1 MDLVDGRF
9 YASEDRW
16 EAYSWMR
23 ANEPV
28 HWDEAN
34 GVWGVATYDA
44 VREVERSAER
54 FSSTGGIRPDGI
66 PLPMMIEMDNPA
78 HAMRRTLVSK
88 GFTPRRVLATEPG
101 LRELCDE
108 LIDAVCE
115 LGECDFVSDLA
126 APLPMA
132 VIGGML
138 GVEREDWPALLQW
151 SDEMVTSQGGSAS
164 MEKLQKA
171 FDASMAYRAYALK
184 VIADRRRQAT
194 DDLISVLTHAEV
206 GGKGLD
212 DDELVMESLL
222 ILIGGDETT
231 RHVIS
236 GGFEQILRDQ
246 VQRQMLIDQP
256 DLLPGAVEEM
266 IRWVSPIKN
275 MCRTVVSDLHFH
287 GADMK
292 AGQKLMLLYE
302 SANRDES
309 HFESAN
315 VFDVTRAI
323 NDHLAFGLGTH
334 FCLGANLARMEI
346 RVMVSRLLERLPD
359 MALASD
365 EPLPLRPANFV
376 SGPERMPVTFTPT
389 SRVGAAERVSA

>member
-9 YASEDRW
+9 YASPDRW

-23 ANEPV
+23 SNEPV

-34 GVWGVATYDA
+34 GVWGVATYAA
-44 VREVERSAER
+44 VREIERSPEK
-54 FSSTGGIRPDGI
+54 FSSAGGIRPDGI

-78 HAMRRTLVSK
+78 HALRRQLVNK

-101 LRELCDE
+101 VRELCDE

-115 LGECDFVSDLA
+115 RGECDFVNDLA

-138 GVEREDWPALLQW
+138 GIEREDWPALLQW
-151 SDEMVTSQGGSAS
+151 SDDMVTSQGGHAS
-164 MEKLQKA
+164 MELLQKA
-171 FDASMAYRAYALK
+171 FDASMAYRAYALE
-184 VIADRRRQAT
+184 VIAARRRQAT

-206 GGKGLD
+206 QGERLD

-236 GGFEQILRDQ
+236 GGVEQILRSDT
-246 VQRQMLIDQP
+246 QRRLLIDQP
-256 DLLPGAVEEM
+256 DLIPGAVEEM

-275 MCRTVVSDLHFH
+275 MCRTAVEDMSFH
-287 GADMK
+287 GSELL

-302 SANRDES
+302 SANRDEA
-309 HFESAN
+309 HFDRADS
-315 VFDVTRAI
+315 FDVTREV

-346 RVMVSRLLERLPD
+346 RVMLEQLLARLPD
-359 MALASD
+359 LQLVSN

-376 SGPERMPVTFTPT
+376 SGPERMPVRFTPT
-389 SRVGAAERVSA
+389 PRKLAAA